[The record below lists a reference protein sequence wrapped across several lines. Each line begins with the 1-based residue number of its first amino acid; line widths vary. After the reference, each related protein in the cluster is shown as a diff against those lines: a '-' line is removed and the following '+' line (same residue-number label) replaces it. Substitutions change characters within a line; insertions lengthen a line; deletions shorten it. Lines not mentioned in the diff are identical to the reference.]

1 MRIKE
6 LHLTNIGPFNDAHLE
21 FAADD
26 KPRVTIITG
35 ENGTGKTIVLD
46 AIRGLFGYHY
56 VQLERKIHRNNQAFK
71 ASMLISHSD
80 AKKDGLFTQEKQ
92 EVIEALELGY
102 NNDFQSNSFKTGGYE
117 GIAHLP
123 SGMASNQSEPQNWI
137 VEYWRS
143 NAVFEPFTIGTYK
156 APNLKT
162 YLQGSLQG
170 IHKNTE
176 TTELIC
182 YFDVLRDSR
191 DPKEKVIGEIV
202 FRALEK
208 IVKASLVDGGKL
220 KFVRRAELMPIIE
233 QNGMEVPLSNLS
245 SGNLY
250 MIQRLVS
257 LLGKMY
263 AVHILRQTPPETL
276 CDTPGL
282 LLIDEAENHL
292 HPKWQKRFIPTIL
305 EIFPNLQII
314 ATTHSPFIVSSV
326 EGAKVYVCKPHT
338 DHCTIEDETDFYAN
352 KPVEEVLASPV
363 FGTSPFGEE
372 ISKLLEERKKAI
384 NENNEQERTRI
395 EERLKEENPQY
406 FAYFDID
413 KRLEALLEGAE
424 Q

>member
-26 KPRVTIITG
+26 APRVTIITG

-46 AIRGLFGYHY
+46 AIRGLFGQNYAH
-56 VQLERKIHRNNQAFK
+56 LERKIYRIDKPFSLSLILNWRDKEEQLKAVALHSSNNNILQLNDW
-71 ASMLISHSD
+71 SLHSLVSD
-80 AKKDGLFTQEKQ
+80 VL
-92 EVIEALELGY
+92 
-102 NNDFQSNSFKTGGYE
+102 S
-117 GIAHLP
+117 
-123 SGMASNQSEPQNWI
+123 SGKGFPNWI
-137 VEYWRS
+137 VDYWRS

-156 APNLKT
+156 APYLKT
-162 YLQGSLQG
+162 YLQNSLQG
-170 IHKNTE
+170 IHKNTD

-191 DPKEKVIGEIV
+191 DPQEQKIGNIV
-202 FRALEK
+202 FDVLEK
-208 IVKASLVDGGKL
+208 IVKASLIEGGKL
-220 KFVRRAELMPIIE
+220 KFVRRSELMPIIE

-305 EIFPNLQII
+305 DIFPNLQII

>member
-6 LHLTNIGPFNDAHLE
+6 LHLTNIGPFNDANLE
-21 FAADD
+21 FAADNA
-26 KPRVTIITG
+26 PRVTIITG

-46 AIRGLFGYHY
+46 AIRGLFGYAY
-56 VQLERKIHRNNQAFK
+56 ANLERKIYRDNQAFT
-71 ASMLISHSD
+71 ARMTIAHSD
-80 AKKDGLFTQEKQ
+80 IRIGEIAPREKE
-92 EVIEALELGY
+92 EVIESTKYSGLNLE
-102 NNDFQSNSFKTGGYE
+102 SNSYTNGGYE
-117 GIAHLP
+117 AVVHLPKGIAIDK
-123 SGMASNQSEPQNWI
+123 ARPQNW
-137 VEYWRS
+137 VVDYWRS
-143 NAVFEPFTIGTYK
+143 TAVLDLFTIGAYS

-162 YLQGSLQG
+162 YLDGSLQG
-170 IHKNTE
+170 IHKNTD
-176 TTELIC
+176 TTALIC

-191 DPKEKVIGEIV
+191 DPQEKIIGDIV
-202 FRALEK
+202 FTVLEK
-208 IVKASLVDGGKL
+208 IIKASLIDGGKL
-220 KFVRRAELMPIIE
+220 KFVRRSELMPIIE
-233 QNGMEVPLSNLS
+233 QNGMDVPLSNLS

-263 AVHILRQTPPETL
+263 AVHILYGTAPRTL
-276 CDTPGL
+276 CNMPGL

-338 DHCTIEDETDFYAN
+338 DHCTIEDETDYYAN
-352 KPVEEVLASPV
+352 KPVEEILASPV
-363 FGTSPFGEE
+363 FGTSPFSKE
-372 ISKLLEERKKAI
+372 ISELLEERKKAI
-384 NENNEQERTRI
+384 AEKNIKERERI
-395 EERLKEENPQY
+395 ETRLKEENPEY

-413 KRLEALLEGAE
+413 KRMEELMQGVE